1 MSERYTHQLL
11 KVVVAQVCQTIG
23 WHSIQSTPLELLID
37 ILDQYLRDITSLTHR
52 YSELYNRTDPNLD
65 DVALAFREIGT
76 NLGELQEYLQFVDP
90 IERPFE
96 VPRYPLPKESHLN
109 FLKPGSKEVLTR
121 PVHIPEH
128 MPPMLVD
135 VEEEQQEE
143 ARRRMLRLRSEP
155 RVMEVEEMSGADF
168 GGMVVEKMEE
178 VGAEEV
184 ALMETSQNEEVVTF
198 KRPPEVAMK
207 SEEGRPTREISSVI
221 MTTSGFISPAREGK
235 LPDSKIPE
243 IPEEKP
249 KLPPPPPPAPV
260 LPVAKMDEK
269 FGGKKGK
276 KRPAEKEKKKDK
288 KGEKKNESRPAS
300 RPVTPTAE
308 LPPSSVTEDIKPL
321 VEAPQ
326 EELPKEPTPA
336 VPDVK
341 PPPETLVPP
350 APEVQ
355 PPPAIPP
362 ILPETPVKVKKEK
375 PKRKKPPLKSPQ
387 PPPHMMMNS
396 PLMDVGL
403 FAPFP
408 AAQQQQ
414 QPPPLIPP
422 MALMNQ
428 ITPPKPPKPKR
439 PKITKKQLLAQ
450 QQQQFQAPLNAQNIL
465 DIMTGNSGAKMP
477 PNLFSPQPPS
487 LFPPQQQQQT
497 QLHAAQTQLDIL
509 QKLHPSLEITPAPG
523 PQASPEKHKLNVF
536 KKVGKT
542 TKTSPNAPPPPPLT
556 SSGPIIVI
564 DDDKSPPH
572 APQFPIT
579 PMAKKRTTKNNT
591 PSTGGFQFQDTLSS
605 PDFAMN
611 PEPPPSSS
619 FREISPPKTP
629 SNMPKTPD
637 IKLQSS
643 SSSSTSW
650 MSDSGKLS
658 GGPGP
663 LFGDFPPNFGL
674 GALPLPKEEKKK
686 KPPRQRPVKDV
697 APKKS
702 KNAQLMDDMLQ
713 QFQQQQQHQQQL
725 PPVLPGLDKKQLS
738 EYSKLLNQA
747 MPSAAAALFNN
758 PAVRNPMFGMFPLPS
773 GPGLIPDNPLFGTF
787 PGQPSFLPTGPFGMP
802 PIPPRFD
809 LNMLRYPRPPKP
821 TPPET
826 FDSLDPETKL
836 AHTPL
841 DLQKSTCNVAPL
853 VPPSLHLES
862 TPKTP
867 PPPSIPRQPP
877 PQEHSLNLSTKP
889 SSVITPNPTHE
900 LSTVISAPQPQ
911 IIQQQLA
918 APAPNVPPITPGE
931 TIVIGSD
938 SDTNSQSEQIPM
950 SGDGG
955 GALGAAGEEDEEMQ
969 PEGAKKD
976 KSEKRKSKE
985 HKKDRKMKEGKIKKK
1000 KDKKD
1005 KNRSKERDRERPK
1018 SSHSFH
1024 LDTTG
1029 AGSEIDI
1036 PRDTPGPSSFAS
1048 PDLGHH
1054 SPPPSATVIPA
1065 GFLIDP
1071 NATGLPVN
1079 PPVPAPPAP
1088 VGLDQPDV
1096 AALEAIRRKE
1106 KKEKKKEKMKKE
1118 KRKEKERAAA
1128 AAAELGGMLGSPIP
1142 GVPLGSSGS
1151 DYTDGSQPSAVP
1163 ATSVPKLMLKLG
1175 PGSRAGTPE
1184 VHQQQQQPEVGGE
1197 PKREASPELARI
1209 SALVTRPPKL
1219 KTPGGKSGGKSKE
1232 DEPKVGSK
1240 SGLESKA
1247 AGKLDFTGDPAKP
1260 RPRGIQAL
1268 PDTIDLFSVTPS
1280 VATPSKISPLAPTT
1294 TVPGLV
1300 PGTSGA
1306 DLTQHSSK
1314 KPPKEPKSSSK
1325 SHASGVGGSLS
1336 SSSSSVVPSL
1346 GVAIPAPLSTPITQ
1360 LKDADGNV
1368 VWICPACGRVDDGTP
1383 MIGCDGCDAWY
1394 HWVCV
1399 GIQVPPDS
1407 NEDWYCRVCIGR
1419 KQQGGDTER
1428 QKKRKKK
1435 DKRTPKD

>member
-37 ILDQYLRDITSLTHR
+37 ILDQYLRDITRLTHR

-65 DVALAFREIGT
+65 DVALAFREIGM

-96 VPRYPLPKESHLN
+96 VPRYPLAKESHLN

-135 VEEEQQEE
+135 SEEEQEE
-143 ARRRMLRLRSEP
+143 ARRRLLRLRSEV
-155 RVMEVEEMSGADF
+155 RGEVEDGGEVQEEADF

-184 ALMETSQNEEVVTF
+184 ALMETSQSEEVVTF
-198 KRPPEVAMK
+198 KRPPEVVVK
-207 SEEGRPTREISSVI
+207 NEEGRPTREISSVI

-249 KLPPPPPPAPV
+249 KLPPPPPPAPA
-260 LPVAKMDEK
+260 LPVAKMDEN
-269 FGGKKGK
+269 
-276 KRPAEKEKKKDK
+276 RPA
-288 KGEKKNESRPAS
+288 
-300 RPVTPTAE
+300 T
-308 LPPSSVTEDIKPL
+308 PSSVIEDIKPL
-321 VEAPQ
+321 VEAVPEEIPQ
-326 EELPKEPTPA
+326 EVAPVL
-336 VPDVK
+336 DVK
-341 PPPETLVPP
+341 PPPEMLVPP
-350 APEVQ
+350 APEV
-355 PPPAIPP
+355 PPPVIPP
-362 ILPETPVKVKKEK
+362 PLPETPSKIKKE
-375 PKRKKPPLKSPQ
+375 KRKKPPLKSPQ
-387 PPPHMMMNS
+387 PPTHMMMNS
-396 PLMDVGL
+396 PFMDVGL
-403 FAPFP
+403 FPPQMPF
-408 AAQQQQ
+408 QQSA
-414 QPPPLIPP
+414 PPPLIPP

-439 PKITKKQLLAQ
+439 PKFTKKQLMQ
-450 QQQQFQAPLNAQNIL
+450 QQQQFQPPLNAQNIL

-477 PNLFSPQPPS
+477 PNLFSPTAQPPS
-487 LFPPQQQQQT
+487 LFPPQQQQQQS
-497 QLHAAQTQLDIL
+497 QLNAAQTQLDIL

-523 PQASPEKHKLNVF
+523 PPSPEKHKLNVF
-536 KKVGKT
+536 KKVAK
-542 TKTSPNAPPPPPLT
+542 TKTSPNPPPT

-572 APQFPIT
+572 QPQFPVT
-579 PMAKKRTTKNNT
+579 PMAKKRTKNNT
-591 PSTGGFQFQDTLSS
+591 PSTGGFQFQDALSS
-605 PDFAMN
+605 PDFGLN
-611 PEPPPSSS
+611 PEQPTSSSS
-619 FREISPPKTP
+619 FREFSPPKTP

-650 MSDSGKLS
+650 MSDSGKLG

-663 LFGDFPPNFGL
+663 LFGDFPPNFG
-674 GALPLPKEEKKK
+674 GMPLPKEEKKK
-686 KPPRQRPVKDV
+686 KPRQRPVKDV
-697 APKKS
+697 PSKKS
-702 KNAQLMDDMLQ
+702 KSAQLMDDMLQ
-713 QFQQQQQHQQQL
+713 QFQQQQHPL

-747 MPSAAAALFNN
+747 MPPGAAALFNN

-787 PGQPSFLPTGPFGMP
+787 PGQPSFLPSGPFGLP
-802 PIPPRFD
+802 TIPPRFD

-821 TPPET
+821 TPPES
-826 FDSLDPETKL
+826 FDNLDPETKL

-853 VPPSLHLES
+853 VPPSLQ
-862 TPKTP
+862 
-867 PPPSIPRQPP
+867 IDDQP
-877 PQEHSLNLSTKP
+877 PQEQSLNLSTKP
-889 SSVITPNPTHE
+889 SVITPNPTHE
-900 LSTVISAPQPQ
+900 PIQPVQ
-911 IIQQQLA
+911 QQQLA
-918 APAPNVPPITPGE
+918 AAAPNVPPIAPGE

-950 SGDGG
+950 GGGGAGDGG
-955 GALGAAGEEDEEMQ
+955 LEEQGQGEGVM
-969 PEGAKKD
+969 GSGKKD
-976 KSEKRKSKE
+976 KSEKRKNKE

-1024 LDTTG
+1024 LDAPG
-1029 AGSEIDI
+1029 NQLHL
-1036 PRDTPGPSSFAS
+1036 PGPSLPS
-1048 PDLGHH
+1048 
-1054 SPPPSATVIPA
+1054 PSATVIPA

-1079 PPVPAPPAP
+1079 PIPPSVVQPPPLPPAP
-1088 VGLDQPDV
+1088 SDQPDV
-1096 AALEAIRRKE
+1096 ATLEAIRRKE

-1128 AAAELGGMLGSPIP
+1128 AAAELGGMLGSPVV
-1142 GVPLGSSGS
+1142 VPVGSSGGS
-1151 DYTDGSQPSAVP
+1151 DYADGSQPSA
-1163 ATSVPKLMLKLG
+1163 VPKLMLKLG

-1184 VHQQQQQPEVGGE
+1184 VHHQPEVGGE
-1197 PKREASPELARI
+1197 SKREASPELARI

-1219 KTPGGKSGGKSKE
+1219 KTPGSGKSGGGKSKE

-1247 AGKLDFTGDPAKP
+1247 AGKLDFSGDAAKP

-1294 TVPGLV
+1294 IVPGLV
-1300 PGTSGA
+1300 PGVATSGT
-1306 DLTQHSSK
+1306 DLTPHSSK

-1325 SHASGVGGSLS
+1325 SAPS
-1336 SSSSSVVPSL
+1336 SSIVPSL

-1419 KQQGGDTER
+1419 KQHGGDVER

-1435 DKRTPKD
+1435 DKRNPKD